1 MKFKMADTVRVVE
14 SSEFL
19 GRVGR
24 IVRVYRQNTVLPYL
38 VELDGDKAER
48 IPFSSNGL
56 ELVE

>member
-1 MKFKMADTVRVVE
+1 MKFKITDVVRVVE

-38 VELDGDKAER
+38 VELDNGER
-48 IPFSSNGL
+48 LPFSSNGL